1 MLDRQRFGATADM
14 KRYQSLAKE
23 FSKRIEEGILLP
35 GDRLPSVRKLSR
47 GRHVSPATVLQA
59 YRLLEDGGSI
69 QTRARSG
76 HYVSPHWRAAT
87 QKPQISLPPRT
98 AAAVDVRDLVF
109 ELLQT
114 IQSRDFVSLGSSF
127 PGPEHFPH
135 AKLASAL
142 HASARKLDPRS
153 IYDDI
158 PLGNPELRRL
168 ISRRY
173 MECGC
178 DVRMEEIV
186 ITSGALEALSLS
198 LQAVTRPGDIVAI
211 ECPAFYVVLEAI
223 ERLGLKAVEVPTHPR
238 DGMSVPALAEAI
250 ERHPIKAC
258 WLMTSFQNPLG
269 SSMPEDSKRALVK
282 LLAAHDIPLI
292 EDDVYAELY
301 FGKERRKPAKAF
313 DRGGRVL
320 HCGSFSKCL
329 APGYRVG
336 WVAPG
341 RHAMQVGRA
350 KMMTTIATSIPTQSA
365 IVEFLKHGGY
375 AHHLRR
381 LRRTLATNQERM
393 LEAIGRHFPAGTR
406 VTTPAG
412 GYFLWVEMPANA
424 SAMEVHRLAFDR
436 KISVAPG
443 PLFSAR
449 RGFGTCLR
457 LNYGLAWSPRIDAAI
472 ATLGKISGAL

>member
-1 MLDRQRFGATADM
+1 M

-23 FSKRIEEGILLP
+23 FSKRIEEGTLLP
-35 GDRLPSVRKLSR
+35 GDRLPSVRKVSR
-47 GRHVSPATVLQA
+47 GRRVSPATVLRA
-59 YRLLEDGGSI
+59 YRMLEDGGRI
-69 QTRARSG
+69 ETRARSG
-76 HYVSPHWRAAT
+76 HYVSAHWRAVSE
-87 QKPQISLPPRT
+87 KPQISLPRR
-98 AAAVDVRDLVF
+98 AAIAVDVKDLVF
-109 ELLQT
+109 ELLET
-114 IQSRDFVSLGSSF
+114 VQSRAFVSLGSAF

-153 IYDDI
+153 IYDHL
-158 PLGNPELRRL
+158 PLGNLELRRL

-173 MECGC
+173 MEWGC
-178 DVRMEEIV
+178 DVPMEEIV
-186 ITSGALEALSLS
+186 ITSGALEALNLS
-198 LQAVTRPGDIVAI
+198 VQAVTRPGDLVAI
-211 ECPAFYVVLEAI
+211 ECPAFYVVLEAM

-238 DGMSVPALAEAI
+238 DGMSVPALAEVLR
-250 ERHPIKAC
+250 RHSVKAC

-282 LLAAHDIPLI
+282 LLAARDIPLI

-301 FGKERRKPAKAF
+301 FGKEQRKPAKAF

-341 RHAMQVGRA
+341 RHARQVERA
-350 KMMTTIATSIPTQSA
+350 KMMTTIATSVPTQAA

-375 AHHLRR
+375 GHHLRR
-381 LRRTLATNQERM
+381 LRRALAANQERM

-436 KISVAPG
+436 KITVAPG
-443 PLFSAR
+443 PLFSPQR
-449 RGFGTCLR
+449 KFENCLR
-457 LNYGLAWSPRIDAAI
+457 LNHGLAWSPKIDAAI
-472 ATLGKISGAL
+472 VTLGKIVGSL